1 MVQCC
6 HVTRETETAHWL
18 WAVTHIYSYHEGHPL
33 AFAKKKEK
41 KKKKEEEK
49 KKVDKVVGLD

>member
-6 HVTRETETAHWL
+6 HVTRETETAHRL
-18 WAVTHIYSYHEGHPL
+18 CAVTHITRATRWPL
-33 AFAKKKEK
+33 PK
-41 KKKKEEEK
+41 KKKKKKRKKEEEEEK

>member
-6 HVTRETETAHWL
+6 HVTGETETAHRL
-18 WAVTHIYSYHEGHPL
+18 CAVTHITRVPRWPL
-33 AFAKKKEK
+33 QKKKKEEEE
-41 KKKKEEEK
+41 EEEK